1 MWCSRALLK
10 LNWHRHAA
18 SIEMLLERDFRH
30 CWWQVCALWHQ
41 GCPSDSRDKMQYC
54 SRKESIGISE
64 SGGCCHLHSR
74 KRNLTRLHKV
84 FHKKLLLD
92 NLKVKQDQRWL
103 LWDRASYYLSF
114 SQSLLVQSWK
124 WVFGNDWKFHKIQRF
139 FFPGLYGQS
148 VFQFQAK
155 NIDVTSIHSCIHTH
169 SVVYEGLWKF
179 WYHCA
184 LKAW

>member
-64 SGGCCHLHSR
+64 SSGCCHLHSR

-92 NLKVKQDQRWL
+92 NLKVKQDQQWL
-103 LWDRASYYLSF
+103 LWDCASYYLSF

-124 WVFGNDWKFHKIQRF
+124 WMFGNDWKFHKIQRF
-139 FFPGLYGQS
+139 FFRAWG
-148 VFQFQAK
+148 V
-155 NIDVTSIHSCIHTH
+155 IHKRKKLI
-169 SVVYEGLWKF
+169 EKIIEILIEKF
-179 WYHCA
+179 LEICYTGKMKK
-184 LKAW
+184 LE